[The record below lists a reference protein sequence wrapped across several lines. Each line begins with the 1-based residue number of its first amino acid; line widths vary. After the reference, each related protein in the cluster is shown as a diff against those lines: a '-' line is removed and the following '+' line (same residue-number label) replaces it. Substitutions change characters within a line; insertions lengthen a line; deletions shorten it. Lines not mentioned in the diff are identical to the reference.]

1 MNFKKGMK
9 LLFLLVLLTS
19 SFFLPVT
26 RASSKTFEIVA
37 PRQVI
42 AGVQFSFTLKV
53 NNLSQDTGISFSTDS
68 ERAQLP
74 DNIMLP
80 KDSGSI
86 DLKASFIGTG
96 QYFLKAYSL
105 KDPSYYA
112 IVEINVLPSDPQ
124 FGSISPRYIGVRE
137 GESVK
142 FKTRMTDKYGNLIT
156 GFTPTFTVKTVSG
169 NASVKFMGSELYAS
183 GSGECEVY
191 LLANNS
197 ILDLAEVFI
206 YHKFSD
212 VILPDFVVSNPL
224 ISCYTD
230 FNIEFNNASKKIL
243 SGTNILIGF
252 PNDFIMP
259 CYCTRPIT
267 LNDISINGKSILSDP
282 PKISD
287 SVFTYLS
294 ISIPEEILPYEH
306 VKIFI
311 SRDALIKN
319 PREEGLYGIKMII
332 PQYDMP
338 FFSNSVLFYSPITLP
353 VFNTTPSIGGKEAEW
368 KIHFTLRGYSLKKG
382 DQIGIAFP
390 FGTILPDSP
399 QPSYI
404 TINGTILLKGTK
416 VEKFNSR
423 TYIISIPFDI
433 NGEKDLWI
441 IFARNIGIKLPLGEK
456 VVHGAVYINFSI
468 DPIDS
473 LSFCVEYMPLI
484 ETQTKTDKKPSL
496 NNYFN
501 GSVVFS
507 LWSFSSISDD
517 EVAIFYSI
525 NGSTWRQYSDE
536 MLFDNEGTY
545 AIRYKALDKWGI
557 TSMEREFVFS
567 IDKTPPFFYL
577 DKIEPE
583 FNNKLR
589 YLFKCSETLSFV
601 TINSFYTIC
610 GFDKTF
616 YVIFEKGRFDLLK
629 IHAIDLA
636 GNETLVEISISN
648 RKS

>member
-1 MNFKKGMK
+1 MHFKKGIT
-9 LLFLLVLLTS
+9 LLLLLVLLM

-26 RASSKTFEIVA
+26 RASIKTFEIIA

-42 AGVQFSFTLKV
+42 AGAQFSFTLKL
-53 NNLSQDTGISFSTDS
+53 NKLSQDTGISFSTDS

-86 DLKASFIGTG
+86 DLKASFIGAG

-105 KDPSYYA
+105 KNPSNYA
-112 IVEINVLPSDPQ
+112 VVEINVLPSDPQ
-124 FGSISPRYIGVRE
+124 FGSIFPHYIGARE
-137 GESVK
+137 GDSVK
-142 FKTRMTDKYGNLIT
+142 FKTSVTDKYGNLIT
-156 GFTPTFTVKTVSG
+156 SITNTFTVKTVSG
-169 NASVKFMGSELYAS
+169 NASVKFIGTGLYAS
-183 GSGECEVY
+183 GSGECEVH
-191 LLANNS
+191 LLANNN
-197 ILDLAEVFI
+197 ILDLAEVLI
-206 YHKFSD
+206 YSKFSD
-212 VILPDFVVSNPL
+212 VISSDFVVSNPL
-224 ISCYTD
+224 ISCYSD

-267 LNDISINGKSILSDP
+267 LNDINVNGKPILSNP
-282 PKISD
+282 PKTSD

-319 PREEGLYGIKMII
+319 PREEGSYGLIMII

-338 FFSNSVLFYSPITLP
+338 FFSDLALFHSPTTLP
-353 VFNTTPSIGGKEAEW
+353 AFNPTPSIGGKEAEW
-368 KIHFTLRGYSLKKG
+368 KIYFTLRGYSLKKG
-382 DQIGIAFP
+382 DEIGIAFP

-404 TINGTILLKGTK
+404 TINGIPLLKGTK

-433 NGEKDLWI
+433 DGEKDLWI

-456 VVHGAVYINFSI
+456 VVHGAAYINFNI

-484 ETQTKTDKKPSL
+484 EIEAKTDKEPSL
-496 NNYFN
+496 NNHFN
-501 GSVVFS
+501 KNVLFS

-517 EVAIFYSI
+517 EVSISYSI
-525 NGSTWRQYSDE
+525 NGSIWRQYSDE

-557 TSMEREFVFS
+557 TSVEREFVFS

-577 DKIEPE
+577 DKIEPVG
-583 FNNKLR
+583 NNKLR
-589 YLFKCSETLSFV
+589 YLFKCSEPLSFV
-601 TINSFYTIC
+601 TINGFYTIC

-616 YVIFEKGRFDLLK
+616 YAIFEKGRFDLLK
-629 IHAIDLA
+629 IQAIDLA

-648 RKS
+648 HKS